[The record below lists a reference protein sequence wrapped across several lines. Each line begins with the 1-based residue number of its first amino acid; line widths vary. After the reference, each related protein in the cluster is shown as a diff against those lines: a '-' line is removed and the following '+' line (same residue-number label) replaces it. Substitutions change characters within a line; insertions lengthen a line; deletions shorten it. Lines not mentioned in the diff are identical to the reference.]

1 MLIQGFRDV
10 TITRSGMRTDCEGSI
25 YWGACFRLDGD
36 VEVLFPYI
44 NAVLKDA
51 CYKLRPLSIQF
62 KREGVRCTL
71 YPTDAVAAPFRERD
85 QVFSFIEK
93 LVAFLNE
100 IYDCRSELT
109 PNHKIQSQPTSIV
122 EILKALPRTNCR
134 RCGYPTC
141 LAFAAALRAG
151 NRSPDDCPDF
161 IEPLSTSSVYPV
173 FGPDGR
179 LTSTFT
185 LETDRSATENPALT
199 TAADRQTQGGDAP
212 QTPHDLTPRE
222 VQVLKL
228 VAEGASNPEIS
239 ASLRISPHTVKSH
252 IIHIFNK
259 LGVND
264 RTQAAVW
271 AVKHKALQ

>member
-10 TITRSGMRTDCEGSI
+10 TITRSGMRTDCEGGI
-25 YWGACFRLDGD
+25 YWGACFKLDGE

-44 NAVLKDA
+44 NAVLNDA

-62 KREGVRCTL
+62 KHEGVRCTL
-71 YPTDAVAAPFRERD
+71 YPADAVAAPFGERD

-93 LVAFLNE
+93 LVVFLNE

-109 PNHKIQSQPTSIV
+109 PNHKIQSQPASIV

-134 RCGYPTC
+134 KCGYPTC

-151 NRSPDDCPDF
+151 GASTDDCPDF

-179 LTSTFT
+179 LRSTFT
-185 LETDRSATENPALT
+185 LETDRSAAQNPALT
-199 TAADRQTQGGDAP
+199 TAADSQTQGGEAP

-239 ASLRISPHTVKSH
+239 ARLRISPHTVKSH

-271 AVKHKALQ
+271 AVTHKAL